1 MSPGP
6 RQIRILSD
14 GRPGHEN
21 QSVGLAEALK
31 RRTGAEVELLR
42 FDPADSLRQ
51 RFALATRPSASGTP
65 PDLLIAA
72 GHRTHLPLWC
82 AGRVFG
88 ARTVVIMKPSWP
100 TWFFDL
106 CLIPRHDLRR
116 PVDQGRI
123 IATFGALNRLP
134 EQPSPKEAKG
144 LVLLGGPS
152 AHHGWDAGTVL
163 SAVAEVVSA
172 RPELSWTV
180 ADSRR
185 SPADTLGRLKALL
198 PANTTLVPHGETQ
211 PGWLPAQLARAVE
224 TWVTE
229 DSVSMIHEAVTAG
242 ARTGVLPVPRRKARS
257 RVVRAVEEL
266 IAAGYVRT
274 LEVWKNTGRTLVVP
288 PPLHETGRCAERV
301 MARFFGSIDRIG
313 SGPATSARS

>member
-1 MSPGP
+1 
-6 RQIRILSD
+6 LSD

-21 QSVGLAEALK
+21 QSVGLAEALR

-42 FDPADSLRQ
+42 FDPGDGLRQ
-51 RFALATRPSASGTP
+51 RFALATRRSASGTP

-72 GHRTHLPLWC
+72 GHRTHLPLWR

-100 TWFFDL
+100 AWFFDL
-106 CLIPRHDLRR
+106 CLIPRHDLRL
-116 PVDQGRI
+116 PSDQGRI

-144 LVLLGGPS
+144 LVLIGGPS
-152 AHHGWDAGTVL
+152 AHHGWDADTVL
-163 SAVAEVVSA
+163 PAVVEVVAA
-172 RPELSWTV
+172 RPELVWTV

-185 SPADTLGRLKALL
+185 SPADTLGRLKPLL
-198 PANTTLVPHGETQ
+198 PANAALVPHGETE
-211 PGWLPAQLARAVE
+211 PGWLPAQLAHAVE

-242 ARTGVLPVPRRKARS
+242 ARTGVLPVPRHKARS

-266 IAAGYVRT
+266 VAAGYART
-274 LEVWKNTGRTLVVP
+274 LDGWKRNGGTLVVP

-301 MARFFGSIDRIG
+301 MRKLFPGEPQQS
-313 SGPATSARS
+313 